1 MTGRTEANHRF
12 LALRQPLSDSDFP
25 SPRIFEAGKTYRFP
39 FAFTIPAQLLPKSCT
54 HPVVSDQVRDT
65 HLQLPPSLGDPDL
78 AGFGNTL
85 LDDLAPDMSKIV
97 YGIKVRIA
105 HQRVPD
111 GHMTILAERTKKVR
125 VKPAFEEQAPLNIDG
140 NDEYRP
146 AQTKK
151 IRKGLFKGRLGTLSA
166 QTVQPRPL
174 VIPGARTSNN
184 KPIAT
189 VAKVVMRFDPADA
202 SSAPPKLSTLATK
215 LKVSTHYASCPRQRF
230 PARCTLGFDMT
241 QGIYSES
248 VPLST
253 LCIASAQWE
262 KHLPSASASPSTT
275 TPDLTRRDSGVSSCS
290 SASASASAAAFAS
303 GILPPSK
310 DAKPS
315 APFYTSTIL
324 VPVSLTTRKNFIPT
338 FHSCLISRSYTLSIA
353 FAPHAGPTL
362 HLKVPVQ
369 ICADGSDTG
378 IENARARS
386 VEETVLRFAEDAF
399 STRGAAPPAFDG
411 WRARG
416 GDRSGEGEGEGE
428 AEGEGGSGR
437 RGGRGD
443 MPPEYAAIAPAHLRA
458 RVQVAA

>member
-12 LALRQPLSDSDFP
+12 LALRQPLSDADFP
-25 SPRIFEAGKTYRFP
+25 SPRIFEAGRVYKFP

-65 HLQLPPSLGDPDL
+65 HLLLPPSLGDPDL

-105 HQRVPD
+105 HQRLPD
-111 GHMTILAERTKKVR
+111 GAMSILAERTKKVR

-146 AQTKK
+146 KQSKRMK
-151 IRKGLFKGRLGTLSA
+151 KGLFKGRLGTLTA

-189 VAKVVMRFDPADA
+189 VAKLVIRFDPADE
-202 SSAPPKLSTLATK
+202 SYAPPKLSSLATK

-230 PARCTLGFDMT
+230 PTRSTLGFDMT

-262 KHLPSASASPSTT
+262 KHLPDPTTT
-275 TPDLTRRDSGVSSCS
+275 TPPSPELTRRDSGVSTCSTS
-290 SASASASAAAFAS
+290 SASAFAS
-303 GILPPSK
+303 GILAPSK
-310 DAKPS
+310 DYKNG
-315 APFYTSTIL
+315 PFYTSTIQ
-324 VPVSLTTRKNFIPT
+324 VPVSLTTKKNFIPT
-338 FHSCLISRSYTLSIA
+338 FHSCLISRSYTLSIT
-353 FAPHAGPTL
+353 FAPQAGPTL

-386 VEETVLRFAEDAF
+386 VEESVLREAADMFF
-399 STRGAAPPAFDG
+399 PRSVAPPPEFN
-411 WRARG
+411 
-416 GDRSGEGEGEGE
+416 
-428 AEGEGGSGR
+428 GR
-437 RGGRGD
+437 RPSGSPQPERTADLRLD
-443 MPPEYAAIAPAHLRA
+443 MPPEYATIASSRPRAH
-458 RVQVAA
+458 VQVAA